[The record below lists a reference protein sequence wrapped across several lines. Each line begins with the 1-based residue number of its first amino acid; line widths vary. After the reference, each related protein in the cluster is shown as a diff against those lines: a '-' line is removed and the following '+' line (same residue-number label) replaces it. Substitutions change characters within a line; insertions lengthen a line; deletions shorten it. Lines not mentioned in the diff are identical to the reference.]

1 MPAAK
6 DAQGFSIQVR
16 CFLGHVGDVC
26 ISELGFPSHR
36 IYLPIHRFRLEVV
49 HPAKENKG
57 ARNLKGKVCPPQTLR

>member
-1 MPAAK
+1 MPEAK

-16 CFLGHVGDVC
+16 CFPGLVGEFY

-49 HPAKENKG
+49 HPAKDNDDV
-57 ARNLKGKVCPPQTLR
+57 RNLKGKVCPPQTLR